1 MIKLQMTQAEFV
13 NGGWS
18 WSGAFGG
25 CGLALG
31 TANTTG
37 ALAYATLVGGPGGG
51 ALAAGLTC
59 IVGGIM
65 GGNAH

>member
-1 MIKLQMTQAEFV
+1 MKKLEMTQAEFV

-18 WSGAFGG
+18 WAGALGG

-37 ALAYATLVGGPGGG
+37 ALAYATLVGGAGGF
-51 ALAAGLTC
+51 GLPFS
-59 IVGGIM
+59 
-65 GGNAH
+65 AY